1 MSYTVSASDVKQLRE
16 LTGAG
21 MMDCKKALIEAEGDI
36 EKAIENLRKK
46 GQKIS
51 AKRAARQAKEGAVIA
66 IVNPEKTRGVVIRL
80 SCETDFVAKNEDF
93 VQMARNIAQIALDNF
108 PQSKE
113 ELLNLPYDDKLSVG
127 EKITE
132 QVGVIGEKIE
142 LVDYRFIEAP
152 VVSDYI
158 HMGNKA
164 GVIVGLNKAVE
175 GAYEAG
181 RNVAMQVAAM
191 KPIAV
196 DEGDV
201 DQAIIDK
208 EMEIGMEQAR
218 REGKPEHLLENIAKG
233 KVKKFLKENTL
244 LNQVYVRDGKM
255 TVRQY
260 LQSIDPEL
268 TVTAFEHLMLG

>member
-93 VQMARNIAQIALDNF
+93 VQMARRIAQIALDNF

-113 ELLNLPYDDKLSVG
+113 ELLNLPYDDKLTVG

-142 LVDYRFIEAP
+142 LVDYRCIEAP
-152 VVSDYI
+152 VVADYI

-164 GVIVGLNKAVE
+164 GVIVGLNKVIE

-244 LNQVYVRDGKM
+244 LNQVYVRDGKI

-268 TVTAFEHLMLG
+268 TVTGFEHLMLG

>member
-66 IVNPEKTRGVVIRL
+66 IVNPDKSRGVVIRL

-93 VQMARNIAQIALDNF
+93 VQMARNIAQIALEHF
-108 PQSKE
+108 PESKE
-113 ELLNLPYDDKLSVG
+113 ALLNLPYDDHLTVG

-164 GVIVGLNKAVE
+164 GVIVCLNKAVE

-191 KPIAV
+191 KPT
-196 DEGDV
+196 
-201 DQAIIDK
+201 
-208 EMEIGMEQAR
+208 R

-244 LNQVYVRDGKM
+244 LNQVYVRDGKI

-268 TVTAFEHLMLG
+268 TVTGFEHLMLG

>member
-268 TVTAFEHLMLG
+268 TVTGFEHLMLG

>member
-66 IVNPEKTRGVVIRL
+66 IVNPDKSRGVVIRL

-93 VQMARNIAQIALDNF
+93 VQMARNIAQIALEHF
-108 PQSKE
+108 PESKE
-113 ELLNLPYDDKLSVG
+113 ALLNLPYDDHLTVG

-164 GVIVGLNKAVE
+164 GVIVCLNKAVE

-196 DEGDV
+196 DEADV

-244 LNQVYVRDGKM
+244 LNQVYVRDGKI

-268 TVTAFEHLMLG
+268 TVTGFEHLMLG